1 MVPAGR
7 KGPGPFSRLPSTYS
21 LRQQFSV
28 FWPCKVCLNK
38 SIHKT
43 INIGKSDAYVTS
55 SPPQPP
61 TFSEQYREKTRGF
74 LEVLAKLKTR
84 DFLLRFAV
92 FCLFS
97 WKGRTC
103 DTAGTDFIYF
113 SGHHSL
119 PTFSL
124 LGIWQWINRWVE
136 SPGGSPWPYQPS
148 YQRRL
153 HPALARTCDEHS
165 LQVRERGGVCWP
177 HFPIMRQPFRK
188 WPTSTEDKLSMDSFI
203 DLILRVPS
211 KRDLGE
217 NEFMKSVL
225 GRAFICS
232 FCAKGSGYVSLRV
245 ASCSSFH
252 GI

>member
-1 MVPAGR
+1 MPMLHWLL
-7 KGPGPFSRLPSTYS
+7 PNHLPFLDNT
-21 LRQQFSV
+21 
-28 FWPCKVCLNK
+28 
-38 SIHKT
+38 
-43 INIGKSDAYVTS
+43 
-55 SPPQPP
+55 
-61 TFSEQYREKTRGF
+61 EKKARF

-84 DFLLRFAV
+84 DSLLRFAI
-92 FCLFS
+92 FCWFS

-103 DTAGTDFIYF
+103 DKAGTDFMCF

-136 SPGGSPWPYQPS
+136 SPGGSPGPYQPS

-165 LQVRERGGVCWP
+165 LQVRDRWCLLASLSYNEAT
-177 HFPIMRQPFRK
+177 FRK
-188 WPTSTEDKLSMDSFI
+188 WLTSMEDKLNMDSFI
-203 DLILRVPS
+203 NLILRVPSKYSLIEIPS

-225 GRAFICS
+225 GRLLSVTEATELLCQRFKVC
-232 FCAKGSGYVSLRV
+232 FPEGSIMYLFPQYLKIRE
-245 ASCSSFH
+245 
-252 GI
+252 